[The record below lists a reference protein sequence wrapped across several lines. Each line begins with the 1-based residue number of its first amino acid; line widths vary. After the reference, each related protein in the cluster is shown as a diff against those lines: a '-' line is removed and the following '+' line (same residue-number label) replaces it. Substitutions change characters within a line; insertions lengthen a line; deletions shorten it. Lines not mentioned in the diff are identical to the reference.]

1 MVIVKDLGFPDT
13 PGEIYETVKN
23 AGIQVDYLINN
34 TVSARDVAEDGY
46 NGMLAGKL
54 DVISGLTFGQK
65 LMVSSIPFMPKKLI
79 LRQMRK
85 MQEKTV

>member
-1 MVIVKDLGFPDT
+1 MKKTALITGAST
-13 PGEIYETVKN
+13 ETDFAKVSGMDKTEMF
-23 AGIQVDYLINN
+23 QN

-46 NGMLAGKL
+46 NGMLVGRL